1 MAATEATPRVALL
14 ARAGEACERITDALR
29 EAGADVVLVAD
40 PLQADPE
47 QVRHATPQAILVA
60 LDPAIEDAIDRYA
73 DVLAD
78 PDYMVIFEEAE
89 QAAQRTGWDAAR
101 WLRHLSAKLHRHN
114 DVLPAGAEVDD
125 SLLPTPGPLASTAV
139 KVDFEEAIVAF
150 TDEAQ
155 QHAGEVPRDSGVD
168 GLTGLALA
176 DLEPQ
181 ADTPAET
188 GSDSPA
194 QPAQAPAWNL
204 DGDESDP
211 ALTPATGDE
220 VEAVVVEAEPETDPA
235 SFVLP
240 PVDGDVED
248 ELSPDEMS
256 FDVERFNRAGQAGES
271 TAGIEDFLA
280 AQLRQE
286 PPADLVDDAPEAVQ
300 AVPVEAE
307 AVPRVDFSGL
317 SLIDDDAAPAVVAAT
332 PGTAST
338 PPAFDLDGLGSGLS
352 LAEPDSYGHG
362 PTRGAV
368 VIEAGLGGPDAVRQ
382 LLAAIPEGFARP
394 ILIRLALEGG
404 RYDRLVKQMTRATA
418 APVNVAEDGQ
428 TAQAGS
434 IYFVPPE
441 LGIRQRG
448 GWVFDASLGFD
459 PASLPPRD
467 SAVLFLSGADAARV
481 AAVSGAGWDG
491 GLVLGQTPDEG
502 CYDPAAAQ
510 AAIAAGA
517 DHGTPVALAA
527 RLLARWP
534 TGDAAPDPD
543 SSGMLQP

>member
-1 MAATEATPRVALL
+1 MGATEATPRVALL
-14 ARAGEACERITDALR
+14 ARAGEACERISDALR

-40 PLQADPE
+40 PLQADPD

-78 PDYMVIFEEAE
+78 PGYMVIFEEAE

-155 QHAGEVPRDSGVD
+155 QHADEVPRDSGVD

-176 DLEPQ
+176 DLELQ
-181 ADTPAET
+181 VDTAAEGTSADTAT
-188 GSDSPA
+188 GSPEQA
-194 QPAQAPAWNL
+194 AGAPAWNL
-204 DGDESDP
+204 EVDDSDL
-211 ALTPATGDE
+211 AFATATGDG
-220 VEAVVVEAEPETDPA
+220 VVADAEPATETEAD
-235 SFVLP
+235 
-240 PVDGDVED
+240 DG
-248 ELSPDEMS
+248 LSRDEMS

-271 TAGIEDFLA
+271 AGGIEDFLA
-280 AQLRQE
+280 AQLQQE
-286 PPADLVDDAPEAVQ
+286 PAADDTDAPAAAQ
-300 AVPVEAE
+300 AEPVEAE

-317 SLIDDDAAPAVVAAT
+317 GLIDNDAAPAAVAPAS
-332 PGTAST
+332 GTAPT
-338 PPAFDLDGLGSGLS
+338 PPAFDLDALGSGLS

-362 PTRGAV
+362 PVRGAV

-448 GWVFDASLGFD
+448 GWTFDASLAFD
-459 PASLPPRD
+459 PASLPAGD

-481 AAVSGAGWDG
+481 AAVSGAGWSE

-502 CYDPAAAQ
+502 CYDP
-510 AAIAAGA
+510 
-517 DHGTPVALAA
+517 
-527 RLLARWP
+527 
-534 TGDAAPDPD
+534 
-543 SSGMLQP
+543 